1 MDSAQENFPHLWVNG
16 EKYVFSD
23 DVTQAGTALYY
34 QFLYLKE
41 FISELLENANKGLCT
56 NITVKSNEL
65 KGNLRKFDELWT
77 TYE

>member
-23 DVTQAGTALYY
+23 DVTQAGTALYS
-34 QFLYLKE
+34 QFLHLKE
-41 FISELLENANKGLCT
+41 FVSELLENANKGQCI
-56 NITVKSNEL
+56 NIKIKSNEL
-65 KGNLRKFDELWT
+65 KGNLQKFDELWT